1 MRWLQSRAGRRSY
14 RKPRDRVASREAS
27 NRGRTAGNRTMNDQE
42 KAPARQA
49 PGQGRNETNCGISST
64 SNAGRQA
71 GNHAQ
76 RLKKLL
82 GNDAV
87 LLWLPL
93 GFKRPDSSFT
103 GWQKTT
109 ISDTLEPAYQ
119 AKLAEGNI
127 GVLVGDPS
135 GGICSI
141 DIDHDDEVEPFL
153 ELNPILAT
161 TLRSKGK
168 RGCNLWVQMAG
179 DYPKAG
185 KLVTNEGGAWGE
197 WRSTGNQTV
206 IHGKHPDGMDYRLEV
221 EARPIRIHFADIVW
235 PDSLKLP
242 WEKSLSDIYG
252 PPVFTESVR
261 KGDVVTDINEGY
273 WAGLYDRENIVLH
286 DPDERAFYRY
296 DERTGLFSVETADR
310 IKHDI
315 SARMLEASRTD
326 NIPELV
332 AFRRDSKLNA
342 VVAQLRGIAEKPGA
356 FENRPQAV
364 HLANCVLRLTPD
376 GLERHPFSPSFRSR
390 NRSPIIYDLAAK
402 CPRFLN
408 ELVIPAVKPD
418 DVVLLQ
424 KMVGQALL
432 GRNLVQRLVILDG
445 LGGRGKTQ
453 LLGVIQHLVGQHN
466 FTELRTRFLADRF
479 ELYKLRKSTVLTGVD
494 VKADFLSAEGA
505 SVLKGLVGGDWFDAE
520 KKGGTGSF
528 KFQGSFNVFVTSNA
542 RLKVRLEGDISA
554 WRRRLLIV
562 RYEGPPPARKIPD
575 FAELLIQEE
584 GSGIL
589 NWALEGLLML
599 MEDINGN
606 SGDLVLTDRQKGV
619 VDALLAESDS
629 LRHFLESR
637 VKNDYGSDLA
647 VEEIVEAYADYCP
660 EMGWNPAPVTEIQRD
675 LPSLMLELFRTSKSN
690 DIRRNEKSR
699 KGFHNV
705 AFIQ

>member
-1 MRWLQSRAGRRSY
+1 MT
-14 RKPRDRVASREAS
+14 KDKI
-27 NRGRTAGNRTMNDQE
+27 THT
-42 KAPARQA
+42 
-49 PGQGRNETNCGISST
+49 RNV
-64 SNAGRQA
+64 
-71 GNHAQ
+71 Q
-76 RLKKLL
+76 RLKRLL
-82 GNDAV
+82 GNDVV
-87 LLWLPL
+87 LLPLPL
-93 GFKRPDSSFT
+93 GSKRPDPSST

-109 ISDTLEPAYQ
+109 IDNTLTAEYQ
-119 AKLAEGNI
+119 ARLEAGNI
-127 GVLVGDPS
+127 AVLMGDPS
-135 GGICSI
+135 NGVCSI
-141 DIDHDDEVEPFL
+141 DIDVDEHVQPFL
-153 ELNPILAT
+153 DLNPMLGG
-161 TLRSKGK
+161 TLRSKGR
-168 RGCNLWVQMAG
+168 RGCNIWVRMID
-179 DYPKAG
+179 DYPRASALKTHDGA
-185 KLVTNEGGAWGE
+185 AWGE

-310 IKHDI
+310 IKTDI

-332 AFRRDSKLNA
+332 TFRRDSKLNA

-356 FENRPQAV
+356 FENRPQVV

-432 GRNLVQRLVILDG
+432 GRNLVQRLMILDG

-453 LLGVIQHLVGQHN
+453 LVGVIQHLIGAAN
-466 FTELRTRFLADRF
+466 STELRTRHLGDRF
-479 ELYKLRKSTVLTGVD
+479 ELYRLRSRTLLTGVD
-494 VKADFLSAEGA
+494 VKPDFLSTEGA

-520 KKGGTGSF
+520 QKGGNGAF
-528 KFQGSFNVFVTSNA
+528 RLQGTFNVFVTSNT
-542 RLKVRLEGDISA
+542 RLKIALKGDISA
-554 WRRRLLIV
+554 WKRRLLIV
-562 RYEGPPPARKIPD
+562 RYEAPPPARKIPD
-575 FAELLIQEE
+575 FADLLIAEE
-584 GSGIL
+584 GAGIL
-589 NWALEGLLML
+589 NWALEGLLKL
-599 MEDINGN
+599 REDISGP
-606 SGDLVLTDRQKGV
+606 SGDIVLTDRQKGI
-619 VDALLAESDS
+619 VDGLLAESDS
-629 LRHFLESR
+629 LRHFIENR
-637 VKNDYGSDLA
+637 VVIDYGSDLA
-647 VEEIVEAYADYCP
+647 VEEIVEAYAEYCP
-660 EMGWNPAPVTEIQRD
+660 EVGWNPMHITEVQRD
-675 LPSLMLELFRTSKSN
+675 LPSLMLELFRTTKSN
-690 DIRRNEKSR
+690 DIRRNDKAR
-699 KGFHNV
+699 KGFRNV
-705 AFIQ
+705 AFIP

>member
-1 MRWLQSRAGRRSY
+1 MT
-14 RKPRDRVASREAS
+14 KDKI
-27 NRGRTAGNRTMNDQE
+27 THT
-42 KAPARQA
+42 
-49 PGQGRNETNCGISST
+49 RNV
-64 SNAGRQA
+64 
-71 GNHAQ
+71 Q
-76 RLKKLL
+76 RLKRLL
-82 GNDAV
+82 GNDVV
-87 LLWLPL
+87 LLPLPL
-93 GFKRPDSSFT
+93 GSKRPDPSST

-109 ISDTLEPAYQ
+109 IDNTLTAEYQ
-119 AKLAEGNI
+119 ARLEAGNI
-127 GVLVGDPS
+127 AVLMGDPS
-135 GGICSI
+135 NGVCSI
-141 DIDHDDEVEPFL
+141 DIDVDEHVQPFL
-153 ELNPILAT
+153 DLNPMLGG
-161 TLRSKGK
+161 TLRSKGR
-168 RGCNLWVQMAG
+168 RGCNIWVRMID
-179 DYPKAG
+179 DYPRASPLK
-185 KLVTNEGGAWGE
+185 TRDGGAWGE
-197 WRSTGNQTV
+197 WRSTGNQTT
-206 IHGKHPDGMDYRLEV
+206 IHGRHPDGMDYRLEV
-221 EARPIRIHFADIVW
+221 EAKPIRIHFADIVW

-252 PPVFTESVR
+252 PPVFTESMK
-261 KGDVVTDINEGY
+261 KGDFVTDINEGY
-273 WAGLYDRENIVLH
+273 WAGLYDRENIILH

-296 DERTGLFSVETADR
+296 DHRTGLFDVETSDK
-310 IKHDI
+310 IKTDI

-332 AFRRDSKLNA
+332 TFRRDSKLNS
-342 VVAQLRGIAEKPGA
+342 VVAQLRGITEQHDA
-356 FENRPQAV
+356 FDGRPKAV
-364 HLANCVLRLTPD
+364 HLANCVLRLTGD
-376 GLERHPFSPSFRSR
+376 RLERHPFSPSFRSR

-408 ELVIPAVKPD
+408 ELVIPAVNPD

-424 KMVGQALL
+424 KMAGQALL

-494 VKADFLSAEGA
+494 VKADFLSTEGA

-520 KKGGTGSF
+520 QKGGTGSF
-528 KFQGSFNVFVTSNA
+528 KFQGSFSVFVTSNA

-606 SGDLVLTDRQKGV
+606 SGDLVLTDRQKNV

-629 LRHFLESR
+629 LRHFIENR
-637 VKNDYGSDLA
+637 VVIDYGSDLA
-647 VEEIVEAYADYCP
+647 VEEIVEAYAEYCP
-660 EMGWNPAPVTEIQRD
+660 EVGWNPMHITEIQRD
-675 LPSLMLELFRTSKSN
+675 LPSLMLELFRTTKSN
-690 DIRRNEKSR
+690 DIRRNDKAR
-699 KGFHNV
+699 KGFRNV
-705 AFIQ
+705 AFIP

>member
-1 MRWLQSRAGRRSY
+1 MTTE
-14 RKPRDRVASREAS
+14 RKR
-27 NRGRTAGNRTMNDQE
+27 
-42 KAPARQA
+42 
-49 PGQGRNETNCGISST
+49 PGQGAAYTGANETNCGISST

-168 RGCNLWVQMAG
+168 RGCNLWVKMAG
-179 DYPKAG
+179 EHPKAG
-185 KLVTNEGGAWGE
+185 KLVTNEGRAWGE

-206 IHGKHPDGMDYRLEV
+206 IHGKHPDGGAYHLEV
-221 EARPIRIHFADIVW
+221 EAPPLRIHFEDIVW
-235 PDSLKLP
+235 PESLKLP
-242 WEKSLSDIYG
+242 WVKSLADIYG
-252 PPVFTESVR
+252 PPVFEEHQKNRTIIA
-261 KGDVVTDINEGY
+261 DINEGY

-296 DERTGLFSVETADR
+296 DERTGLFSVETSDR

-376 GLERHPFSPSFRSR
+376 GLERLPFSPSFRSR
-390 NRSPIIYDLAAK
+390 NRSPIIYDPAAT

-408 ELVIPAVKPD
+408 ELVIPAVQPD

-424 KMVGQALL
+424 KMIGQALL
-432 GRNLVQRLVILDG
+432 GRNLVQRLMILDG

-453 LLGVIQHLVGQHN
+453 LVGVIQHLIGAAN
-466 FTELRTRFLADRF
+466 STELRTRHLGDRF
-479 ELYKLRKSTVLTGVD
+479 ELYRLRSRTLLTGVD
-494 VKADFLSAEGA
+494 VRPDFLSTEGA
-505 SVLKGLVGGDWFDAE
+505 EVLKGLVGGDWFDAE
-520 KKGGTGSF
+520 QKGGNGAF
-528 KFQGSFNVFVTSNA
+528 KLQGTFNVFVTSNT
-542 RLKVRLEGDISA
+542 RLKVALKGDISA
-554 WRRRLLIV
+554 WKRRLLIV
-562 RYEGPPPARKIPD
+562 RYEAPPPARKIPD
-575 FAELLIQEE
+575 FADLLVEEE

-589 NWALEGLLML
+589 NWALEGLLKL
-599 MEDINGN
+599 REDISGP
-606 SGDLVLTDRQKGV
+606 SGDIVLSDRQKGI
-619 VDALLAESDS
+619 VDGLLAESDS
-629 LRHFLESR
+629 LRHFIENR
-637 VKNDYGSDLA
+637 IVTDYGSDLA
-647 VEEIVEAYADYCP
+647 VEEIVEAYADFCP
-660 EMGWNPAPVTEIQRD
+660 ELGWNPLPITEIQRD
-675 LPSLMLELFRTSKSN
+675 LPSLMLELFRTTKSN
-690 DIRRNEKSR
+690 DIRRNDRAR
-699 KGFHNV
+699 KGFRNV
-705 AFIQ
+705 AFKSASP